1 MTLSLQ
7 SDARIA
13 RVIPGSSPGQALS
26 EPHIGGERRIYA
38 TKKARFLAALGMT
51 LLAAAVAPAQAETPE
66 EKGLAIAREAD
77 RRNDG
82 FGDSSATMQMI
93 LRNRQGEES
102 KREIRSKVLE
112 VKSDGDKSLIIFDQ
126 PKDVAGTALLTY
138 THKSGDDDR
147 WLYLPALKRVKRIAS
162 SNKSGPFM
170 GSEFAFEDLG
180 SQEVDKYRYKFIRD
194 DKLDGQDV
202 FVSERY
208 PVDKD
213 SGYTRMV
220 IWMDKAE
227 YRPLKIEFYD
237 RKQSLLKTLTFAEYE
252 KYLDKFWRP
261 GKLDMINHQT
271 GKSTT
276 LTFKDYKFRS
286 GFSDRDFDQNS
297 LQSAR

>member
-1 MTLSLQ
+1 MKLSLP
-7 SDARIA
+7 SKILL
-13 RVIPGSSPGQALS
+13 I
-26 EPHIGGERRIYA
+26 
-38 TKKARFLAALGMT
+38 FT
-51 LLAAAVAPAQAETPE
+51 LLAGSAAQAETPE

-194 DKLDGQDV
+194 DKLDSQDV

-220 IWMDKAE
+220 IWMDKTE
-227 YRPLKIEFYD
+227 YRPFKIEFYD
-237 RKQSLLKTLTFAEYE
+237 RKQSLLKTLTFAGYE
-252 KYLDKFWRP
+252 KYLGKFWRP

-276 LTFKDYKFRS
+276 LTFKDYKFKS

>member
-1 MTLSLQ
+1 M
-7 SDARIA
+7 
-13 RVIPGSSPGQALS
+13 SPQNKLRNALLW
-26 EPHIGGERRIYA
+26 A
-38 TKKARFLAALGMT
+38 ALAALP
-51 LLAAAVAPAQAETPE
+51 AAPALAESPE
-66 EKGLAIAREAD
+66 QKGLAIATEAD

-82 FGDSSATMQMI
+82 FGDTSATMQMI

-112 VKSDGDKSLIIFDQ
+112 TKGDGDKSMIVFDQ
-126 PKDVAGTALLTY
+126 PRDVAGTALLTY

-170 GSEFAFEDLG
+170 GSEFAYEDLG
-180 SQEVDKYRYKFIRD
+180 SQEPEKYTYKWLRD
-194 DKLDGQDV
+194 EVLDGKDC

-208 PVDKD
+208 PKDKD

-220 IWMDKAE
+220 VWTDKAE
-227 YRPLKIEFYD
+227 YRPLKIEFHD
-237 RKQSLLKTLTFAEYE
+237 RKQSLLKTLTFADYRQYLG
-252 KYLDKFWRP
+252 KYWRP
-261 GKLDMINHQT
+261 GRLDMVNHQT

-276 LTFKDYKFRS
+276 LLFKDYKFRN
-286 GFSDRDFDQNS
+286 GFKDRDFDQNS